1 MAIDDDIAADLELS
15 YKGKQARAKLRDKLA
30 NAPPIQSL
38 STDDGWTIPHTYR
51 NHYEWLKLNRPN
63 EAQAYWDDHKY
74 DPSRVI
80 TYVEHKLIVNANIDR
95 ILDMLDR
102 VGQPNT
108 LKRRI

>member
-1 MAIDDDIAADLELS
+1 MAIDDDIAAYLELS

-30 NAPPIQSL
+30 NAPAIQSL

-74 DPSRVI
+74 DPSRITTIKHIPIAAMSDECVI
-80 TYVEHKLIVNANIDR
+80 DVLN
-95 ILDMLDR
+95 R